1 MTKLL
6 VECVR
11 ELAALEPVREKWNA
25 LLDESET
32 KTVELTYEWQITYW
46 QHFNENAELF
56 VLIIRE
62 ANDIVAIAPLKLVT
76 THVLG
81 LKIRCLELIAAS
93 ESNYQDL
100 LIGKNTNDILES
112 VFDYFLSVQHT
123 WDMLSLWHIPEESST
138 AHFFLGEFSQY
149 PFRKIAGID
158 KCVFLQ
164 TETGLEEY
172 KKGMTRH
179 RRHRMTNYL
188 NRITREVGQVQLRIC
203 TNETQFR
210 TDLEKFFELHRQRW
224 DQTETPSQFRNDRF
238 CKFYSS
244 AGSQLFSHGQLN
256 LAVLDAGEVILALLL
271 FFTFGKTSLIQ
282 LIASDPAYFPYSPVL
297 VLQELFVEKS
307 LSNGITVIDWGTYYS
322 WKELCTNQ
330 TKNRVNLKIYPK
342 RNFSNL
348 IYLFSKLYE
357 ALRSSVPHDSFI
369 MNYARF
375 LRGKVRLLNEYFHRS
390 AA

>member
-11 ELAALEPVREKWNA
+11 ELAALEPIRGKWNA

-46 QHFNENAELF
+46 QHFNKNAELF

-81 LKIRCLELIAAS
+81 IKIRSLELIAAS

-100 LIGKNTNDILES
+100 LIGNNTNDILEC
-112 VFDYFLSVQHT
+112 VFDYFLSVQYA
-123 WDMLSLWHIPEESST
+123 WDVLRLWHIPESSNT
-138 AHFFLGEFSQY
+138 TRFFLDGLSQY

-164 TETGLEEY
+164 TEVGLEEY
-172 KKGMTRH
+172 KKGMTKH
-179 RRHRMTNYL
+179 RRHRMTNHL
-188 NRITREVGQVQLRIC
+188 NRITREVGKVQLRIC
-203 TNETQFR
+203 TNEPQLK

-224 DQTETPSQFRNDRF
+224 DQTETPSQFRDDRF
-238 CKFYSS
+238 CRFYSS
-244 AGSQLFSHGQLN
+244 AGSQLFSHGQFN
-256 LAVLDAGEVILALLL
+256 LAVLDAGEVELALLL
-271 FFTFGKTSLIQ
+271 FFTFEKTSLIQ
-282 LIASDPAYFPYSPVL
+282 LIASDPAYFQYSPVL

-307 LSNGITVIDWGTYYS
+307 ISNGITMIDWGTYYS

-330 TKNRVNLKIYPK
+330 TKNRANLRYYPK
-342 RNFSNL
+342 RILPNL
-348 IYLFSKLYE
+348 VYLFSKLYE
-357 ALRSSVPHDSFI
+357 VLRSSVPHDSFI

-390 AA
+390 TA